1 MARKPTYE
9 ELEQRIKEL
18 EIGTTEH
25 GNEDE
30 ELLTL
35 QALFDN
41 IQVGLHIY
49 HLEDINDDKTL
60 KMISAN
66 QAAADFT
73 GVPIK
78 DVVGKTLDDNFPN
91 LREKGI
97 PQIYAEVVRSGKSRV
112 LEDIYYGDNRVIES
126 VFSVEAFPLPNNCV
140 GVSFENVTE
149 LRKIE
154 DARKESEEK
163 YRLLFETM
171 TEGVCLHEMIYD
183 DTGNAIDY
191 KITDVNPS
199 YESITGMKKEIAVGS
214 IASELYGTDEAPFL
228 DIYAKVADTREG
240 TAFDIF
246 WPPMEKHFQI
256 SVISP
261 DKGKFATVFTNLT
274 DRLQAEEALRES
286 LQRLEFALQGG
297 NLGMWDWNPQD
308 GGVVYNDLWAQMLEY
323 RPDEVEPT
331 LEFFKQHVHPEDLA
345 AVLDRLTG
353 HVEGRLPVYE
363 SEHRIRTKSGRWLL
377 WVLDRGR
384 IAERDKDGSPVRVT
398 SIIADITE
406 RKRAEAEREKLQAQL
421 IQAQKME
428 TIGTLAGGI
437 AHDFNNILSPIM
449 IHSEM
454 VMMELPSGSP
464 LQQNMKEIYRAGE
477 RARDMV
483 RQILTFTRKQE
494 GERVRIEM
502 SRILK
507 EAIKFLRSSIPTT
520 IDFQYNIETEQ
531 DTVFADPTQLNQIIM
546 NLCTNASHAMEENG
560 GTLEVNLKNEN
571 LDPESSEEFHDL
583 EPGRYVKL
591 TVKDTGQGIEPEI
604 IDKIFDPYFTTKDV
618 DKGTG
623 MGLALVH
630 GIVKGYGG
638 AVTVRSEPS
647 KGTSF
652 HVYLPVAEEE
662 ADVPEPRKDSVELPT
677 GSERILFVDDEKL
690 AVDIIQSMLEKLGYK
705 VTARTSSIEALE
717 AFRNNPQGFDLV
729 ITDMTMPNMTG
740 KDLAKEMMTIRS
752 DIPIILCTGFSEQ
765 IDETRA
771 KEMGISAY
779 VMKPIVL
786 SQIAKTIRKVL
797 DPSPSIF

>member
-308 GGVVYNDLWAQMLEY
+308 GAVVYNDLWAQMLEY

-363 SEHRIRTKSGRWLL
+363 SEHRIRTKSGRWL

-398 SIIADITE
+398 GIIADITE

-428 TIGTLAGGI
+428 SIGTLAGGI

-449 IHSEM
+449 VHSEM

-571 LDPESSEEFHDL
+571 FDPESSEESHNL

-623 MGLALVH
+623 IGLALVH
-630 GIVKGYGG
+630 GIVKNYGG
-638 AVTVRSEPS
+638 IITVKSEVG
-647 KGTSF
+647 KGTAF
-652 HVYLPVAEEE
+652 HVYLPLAEEE
-662 ADVPEPRKDSVELPT
+662 ADVPEPGNDSVELPT
-677 GSERILFVDDEKL
+677 GSERILFVDDEKM

-765 IDETRA
+765 IDEVKA
-771 KEMGISAY
+771 KEMGISY

-786 SQIAKTIRKVL
+786 SQIAKTIREVL